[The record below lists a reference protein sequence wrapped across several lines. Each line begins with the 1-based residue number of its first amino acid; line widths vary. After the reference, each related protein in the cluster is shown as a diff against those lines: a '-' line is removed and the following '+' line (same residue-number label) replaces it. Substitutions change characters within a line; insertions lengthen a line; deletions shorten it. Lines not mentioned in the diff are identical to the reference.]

1 MTYVADFST
10 YHSVG
15 TPKGMTY
22 KKVLCS
28 QPLEH
33 GLSTFDYEGEVRPNP
48 KTTVGRFGMS
58 RLQVRVRRFS
68 LRLIYRLASRADMIL
83 FAGFHHDGSLP
94 AKSIYVTT

>member
-22 KKVLCS
+22 KKVLRS

-48 KTTVGRFGMS
+48 KTTVGQF
-58 RLQVRVRRFS
+58 
-68 LRLIYRLASRADMIL
+68 DMIL